1 MMKAPRPSEIRN
13 KPLFVCA
20 AKKRTRTSAAKK
32 RTRTMRIYRVC
43 CNQYGIFS
51 LQSVD
56 HPDGPRITVI
66 NWGEWRPAEA
76 PGWFV
81 VNGEG

>member
-13 KPLFVCA
+13 KPLFVC
-20 AKKRTRTSAAKK
+20 AAKK

-66 NWGEWRPAEA
+66 NWGEWRPADA